1 MFLNWWVATQKRV
14 TKPFCVGRG
23 VCSQWNDINNKT
35 RNSKCFFFILMRDF
49 YFRTR
54 AWKLLTGMSDALKS
68 RDCREF
74 LRGSNVN
81 REMLKINKCQNFG
94 YITIK
99 KKSFFFFFKK
109 YLWSLCLHLFDQILN
124 YILCNSDLLSILEIC
139 DTFFRILWLIQIYYK
154 NLFKI

>member
-99 KKSFFFFFKK
+99 KKIFFFFFQEVFMVIMPAFIWSNFKLHFMQFWFIVNIGN
-109 YLWSLCLHLFDQILN
+109 LWYFFQDSLINTNIL
-124 YILCNSDLLSILEIC
+124 
-139 DTFFRILWLIQIYYK
+139 
-154 NLFKI
+154 